1 MMSESFVS
9 TALIFPF
16 ELLLPILGVLL
27 IRSSSPI
34 NSLIYRSFL
43 GSIAALIFAL
53 VGAPDVALTEVMVGT
68 LLSSLLYIVTIRSC
82 YSIVVIFDKN
92 NPPTREDKL
101 YFKSIFDELH
111 LSIIYQDE
119 PFVQD
124 LNLNLEFLSSSK
136 SSGSPHA
143 ILMGETMYIEAE
155 SLLIDIKEIIVNNG
169 AHAAFNF
176 SYITSLS

>member
-1 MMSESFVS
+1 MSESFTS

-16 ELLLPILGVLL
+16 ELLLPVLGILL

-82 YSIVVIFDKN
+82 YSVIVIIDKN
-92 NPPTREDKL
+92 ASLSPGNKDYL
-101 YFKSIFDELH
+101 KSIFGELH
-111 LSIIYQDE
+111 LNVIYQNEEFSIDDE
-119 PFVQD
+119 QNFK
-124 LNLNLEFLSSSK
+124 FLSSSK

-143 ILMGETMYIEAE
+143 LLMDKTMYIEAE
-155 SLLIDIKEIIVNNG
+155 SLLVDVQEIVHINLLPNDLTFTKIPAV
-169 AHAAFNF
+169 
-176 SYITSLS
+176 S

>member
-1 MMSESFVS
+1 MSDSFTS

-16 ELLLPILGVLL
+16 ELLLPVLGILL

-82 YSIVVIFDKN
+82 YSVIVIVDKN
-92 NPPTREDKL
+92 DPPSTINKK
-101 YFKSIFDELH
+101 YFKDIFDELH
-111 LSIIYQDE
+111 LNVIYQDE
-119 PFVQD
+119 IFSSDIDQNFD
-124 LNLNLEFLSSSK
+124 LLSSSK

-143 ILMGETMYIEAE
+143 LLIDKTMYIEAD
-155 SLLIDIKEIIVNNG
+155 SLLIDIQNIVGLNSTSNDLI
-169 AHAAFNF
+169 F
-176 SYITSLS
+176 SNISTAS

>member
-1 MMSESFVS
+1 MSESFTS

-16 ELLLPILGVLL
+16 ELLLPVLGILL

-82 YSIVVIFDKN
+82 YSIIVIIDKN
-92 NPPTREDKL
+92 A
-101 YFKSIFDELH
+101 SISSGNKDYLKFIFGELH
-111 LSIIYQDE
+111 LNIIYQDE
-119 PFVQD
+119 EFSTDGEQ
-124 LNLNLEFLSSSK
+124 NFKFLSSSK

-143 ILMGETMYIEAE
+143 LLMDQTMYIEAE
-155 SLLIDIKEIIVNNG
+155 SLLIDVQEIADINLMPNDLTFTKIP
-169 AHAAFNF
+169 AA
-176 SYITSLS
+176 S

>member
-1 MMSESFVS
+1 MSDSFTS

-16 ELLLPILGVLL
+16 ELLLPVLGILL

-82 YSIVVIFDKN
+82 YSVIVIFDKN
-92 NPPTREDKL
+92 APPSTINKE
-101 YFKSIFDELH
+101 YFKDVFDELH
-111 LSIIYQDE
+111 LNVIYQDE
-119 PFVQD
+119 IFSSDIGRNFD
-124 LNLNLEFLSSSK
+124 LLSSSK
-136 SSGSPHA
+136 LSGSPHA
-143 ILMGETMYIEAE
+143 LLIDNTMYIEAD
-155 SLLIDIKEIIVNNG
+155 SLLIDIQKIVDLNSTSTDLI
-169 AHAAFNF
+169 F
-176 SYITSLS
+176 SKISIAS

>member
-1 MMSESFVS
+1 MSESFTS

-16 ELLLPILGVLL
+16 ELLLPVLGILL

-82 YSIVVIFDKN
+82 YSLVVIVDKN
-92 NPPTREDKL
+92 SPPSTAIKQYL
-101 YFKSIFDELH
+101 KTIFDELH
-111 LSIIYQDE
+111 LNIIYQDE
-119 PFVQD
+119 IFSSDISHNFQ
-124 LNLNLEFLSSSK
+124 FLSSSR

-143 ILMGETMYIEAE
+143 LLIDKTMYIEAD
-155 SLLIDIKEIIVNNG
+155 SLLIDVKHIVD
-169 AHAAFNF
+169 FDTTLTDLVF
-176 SYITSLS
+176 SKISTAS

>member
-1 MMSESFVS
+1 MSESFTT

-16 ELLLPILGVLL
+16 ELLLPVLGILL

-53 VGAPDVALTEVMVGT
+53 IGAPDVALTEVMVGT

-82 YSIVVIFDKN
+82 YSVIVIIDKN
-92 NPPTREDKL
+92 ASLSSGNKDYL
-101 YFKSIFDELH
+101 KSIFGELH
-111 LSIIYQDE
+111 LNIIYQDE
-119 PFVQD
+119 DFSTDGEQ
-124 LNLNLEFLSSSK
+124 NFKFLSSSK

-143 ILMGETMYIEAE
+143 LLMDQTMYIEAE
-155 SLLIDIKEIIVNNG
+155 SLLIDVQDIADINLMPNDLTFTKIP
-169 AHAAFNF
+169 AA
-176 SYITSLS
+176 S

>member
-1 MMSESFVS
+1 MSESFTS

-16 ELLLPILGVLL
+16 ELLLPVLGILL

-82 YSIVVIFDKN
+82 YSVIVIIDKN
-92 NPPTREDKL
+92 ASLSPGNKDYL
-101 YFKSIFDELH
+101 KSIFGELH
-111 LSIIYQDE
+111 LNVIYQDE
-119 PFVQD
+119 EFSIDDEQ
-124 LNLNLEFLSSSK
+124 NFKFLSSSK

-143 ILMGETMYIEAE
+143 LLMDKTMYIEAE
-155 SLLIDIKEIIVNNG
+155 SLLVDVQEIVHINLLPNDLTFTKIPAV
-169 AHAAFNF
+169 
-176 SYITSLS
+176 S

>member
-1 MMSESFVS
+1 MSESFTS

-16 ELLLPILGVLL
+16 ELLLPVLGILL

-82 YSIVVIFDKN
+82 YSVIVIIDKN
-92 NPPTREDKL
+92 GSLSAGNKDYL
-101 YFKSIFDELH
+101 KSIFGELH
-111 LSIIYQDE
+111 LNIIYQDE
-119 PFVQD
+119 EFSLDDEQ
-124 LNLNLEFLSSSK
+124 NFKFLSSSK

-143 ILMGETMYIEAE
+143 LLMDKTMYIEAE
-155 SLLIDIKEIIVNNG
+155 SLLIDVQQIVDINILPNDLTFTKIP
-169 AHAAFNF
+169 AV
-176 SYITSLS
+176 S

>member
-1 MMSESFVS
+1 MTESFTS

-16 ELLLPILGVLL
+16 ELLLPVLGILL

-82 YSIVVIFDKN
+82 YSVVVIVDRN
-92 NPPTREDKL
+92 APPSTANKEYLKT
-101 YFKSIFDELH
+101 IFDELH
-111 LSIIYQDE
+111 LNIIYQDE
-119 PFVQD
+119 AFYADSSQ
-124 LNLNLEFLSSSK
+124 NFQFLSSSI

-143 ILMGETMYIEAE
+143 LLIDETMYIEAE
-155 SLLIDIKEIIVNNG
+155 SLFIDVKDIVDL
-169 AHAAFNF
+169 
-176 SYITSLS
+176 YTTSTDLVFTKISTAS

>member
-1 MMSESFVS
+1 MSESFTS

-16 ELLLPILGVLL
+16 ELLLPVLGILL

-82 YSIVVIFDKN
+82 YSVIVIIDKN
-92 NPPTREDKL
+92 ASLSSGNKDYL
-101 YFKSIFDELH
+101 KSIFGELH
-111 LSIIYQDE
+111 LNIIYQDE
-119 PFVQD
+119 EFSIDGEQ
-124 LNLNLEFLSSSK
+124 NFKFLSSSK

-143 ILMGETMYIEAE
+143 LLMDQTMYIEAE
-155 SLLIDIKEIIVNNG
+155 SLLIDVQEIVDINLMPNDLTFTKIP
-169 AHAAFNF
+169 AA
-176 SYITSLS
+176 S

>member
-1 MMSESFVS
+1 MSESFTS

-16 ELLLPILGVLL
+16 ELLLPILGILL

-82 YSIVVIFDKN
+82 YSVIVIIDKN
-92 NPPTREDKL
+92 ASLSSGNKDYL
-101 YFKSIFDELH
+101 KSIFGELH
-111 LSIIYQDE
+111 LNIIYQDE
-119 PFVQD
+119 
-124 LNLNLEFLSSSK
+124 EFSIDDEQNFKFFSSSK

-143 ILMGETMYIEAE
+143 LLMDKTMYIEAE
-155 SLLIDIKEIIVNNG
+155 SLLSDVQDVVDINLLPNDLTFTKIPAV
-169 AHAAFNF
+169 
-176 SYITSLS
+176 S

>member
-1 MMSESFVS
+1 MSESFTS

-16 ELLLPILGVLL
+16 ELLLPVLGILL

-82 YSIVVIFDKN
+82 YSVIVIIDKN
-92 NPPTREDKL
+92 ASLSPSNKDYL
-101 YFKSIFDELH
+101 KSIFGELH
-111 LSIIYQDE
+111 LNVIYQDE
-119 PFVQD
+119 EFSIDVEQ
-124 LNLNLEFLSSSK
+124 NFKFLSSSK

-143 ILMGETMYIEAE
+143 LLVDKTMYIEAE
-155 SLLIDIKEIIVNNG
+155 TLLIDVQEIVD
-169 AHAAFNF
+169 FDSTPTDLVF
-176 SYITSLS
+176 SKISKAS

>member
-1 MMSESFVS
+1 MSESFSS

-16 ELLLPILGVLL
+16 ELLLPVLGILL

-82 YSIVVIFDKN
+82 YSVIVIVDKN
-92 NPPTREDKL
+92 VTLSPVNKNYL
-101 YFKSIFDELH
+101 KYIFGELH
-111 LSIIYQDE
+111 LNVIYQDE
-119 PFVQD
+119 EFSTDGDQ
-124 LNLNLEFLSSSK
+124 NFKFLSSSK

-143 ILMGETMYIEAE
+143 LLIDKTMYIEAE
-155 SLLIDIKEIIVNNG
+155 SLLIDVQEIVDINLMPNDLTFTKIP
-169 AHAAFNF
+169 A
-176 SYITSLS
+176 SS

>member
-1 MMSESFVS
+1 MSESFLS

-16 ELLLPILGVLL
+16 ELLLPILGILL
-27 IRSSSPI
+27 IRSYSPI

-53 VGAPDVALTEVMVGT
+53 TGAPDVALTEVMVGT

-82 YSIVVIFDKN
+82 YSIIVIFDVN
-92 NPPTREDKL
+92 NPPSTEENS

-111 LSIIYQDE
+111 LSIIYQE
-119 PFVQD
+119 ESFSQ
-124 LNLNLEFLSSSK
+124 NLNFNLQFLSSSK

-143 ILMGETMYIEAE
+143 LLMGDTMYIEAE
-155 SLLIDIKEIIVNNG
+155 SLLKDIHEVLVNRTYPCE
-169 AHAAFNF
+169 FNF
-176 SYITSLS
+176 SMIPSSS